1 MLLSRKEFLKFY
13 NCEMVFASIRGITVD
28 PWYREEL
35 AEMYNLYKESK
46 NNKEFTKKM
55 TNAGYGKLN

>member
-1 MLLSRKEFLKFY
+1 
-13 NCEMVFASIRGITVD
+13 MVFASIRGITVD